1 MDNGNRLVKDN
12 FVTVYNIYILGE
24 RYMSDLNLRLRSM
37 ESFILRPFIYIS
49 FKILGKKEWI
59 ASRLLNLRATN
70 WPLLH

>member
-1 MDNGNRLVKDN
+1 
-12 FVTVYNIYILGE
+12 
-24 RYMSDLNLRLRSM
+24 MSDLNLRLRSM
-37 ESFILRPFIYIS
+37 EPFILRPFIYIS

>member
-1 MDNGNRLVKDN
+1 
-12 FVTVYNIYILGE
+12 
-24 RYMSDLNLRLRSM
+24 MSDLNLRLRSM
-37 ESFILRPFIYIS
+37 ESFILRSFLYIYIS